1 MKGFNSNSSNMNF
14 PQNFQNNF
22 PPNFPNQNQTQ
33 SFTITKTDKNGSQN
47 PADFFKNDFF
57 NNDFF
62 TNAMNQ
68 QLGMNGMNALIP
80 TGNGKNKN
88 ITTTVTTDKN
98 GKTVTNVVQVYH
110 NIQNNNIHN
119 NITNRIT
126 INISLKGLFT
136 DEEIYEYMREQE
148 EKERIQKEYEEYV
161 DKIRKEELRK
171 RGLLEE
177 EDEIPKTQNKRGRK
191 KRE

>member
-1 MKGFNSNSSNMNF
+1 MNF

-22 PPNFPNQNQTQ
+22 PPNFPNNFPNQNQTQ

-68 QLGMNGMNALIP
+68 QLGMNGMNALVP
-80 TGNGKNKN
+80 NNKNKN
-88 ITTTVTTDKN
+88 VTTTVTTDKN

-136 DEEIYEYMREQE
+136 DEEIYEYMRIQE

-177 EDEIPKTQNKRGRK
+177 DDDEIAKNKTQNKRGRK
-191 KRE
+191 KRD

>member
-1 MKGFNSNSSNMNF
+1 MKGFNSPNMN
-14 PQNFQNNF
+14 N
-22 PPNFPNQNQTQ
+22 Q
-33 SFTITKTDKNGSQN
+33 SFTITKSDKNGSQN

-68 QLGMNGMNALIP
+68 QLGMNGMNALVP
-80 TGNGKNKN
+80 NNNKN
-88 ITTTVTTDKN
+88 VTTTVTTDKN

-136 DEEIYEYMREQE
+136 DEEIYEYMRIQE
-148 EKERIQKEYEEYV
+148 EKEKVQKEYEEYV
-161 DKIRKEELRK
+161 KKIREEELRK
-171 RGLLEE
+171 NGIFVEE
-177 EDEIPKTQNKRGRK
+177 KEESKPQSKRGRK
-191 KRE
+191 KKEDTL

>member
-1 MKGFNSNSSNMNF
+1 MKGFNSPNM
-14 PQNFQNNF
+14 
-22 PPNFPNQNQTQ
+22 NFPNQNNQ
-33 SFTITKTDKNGSQN
+33 SYTITRTDKNGSQN

-68 QLGMNGMNALIP
+68 QLGMNGMNGINALIP
-80 TGNGKNKN
+80 NSNNKN
-88 ITTTVTTDKN
+88 VTTTVTTDKN

-148 EKERIQKEYEEYV
+148 EKERIEKEYEEYV
-161 DKIRKEELRK
+161 RKMR
-171 RGLLEE
+171 EE
-177 EDEIPKTQNKRGRK
+177 EARKNGTYVEPEVPKSQNKRGRK
-191 KRE
+191 KKEEN